1 MRTVTP
7 AWVAV
12 ALAIL
17 YFLFGFHPIWDI
29 DVFWHIEAG
38 RWIFDHRTLPTSD
51 IFSAV
56 DEERGWITFQWLYE
70 VVVYGLDRTVGLAG
84 VRVLHAAL
92 CAAAVGWWAWWVGR
106 RHGVAMGALAASVLM
121 VLFADRLRVRPD
133 AFNLLFMVLLWP
145 TLVAPRWRKG
155 ALLSIAVI
163 AGFWANIHAGGA
175 LLVPV
180 LLAARLG
187 GRGADSLLTTG
198 EGRLARL
205 WSAVKLDLGVWFGV
219 VALMCLMPG
228 FWRGTYQAFFMLGPS
243 EEFIPEWMTTF
254 EFLFEHAGSVHEWV
268 AGLLPLLLLVGFLV
282 GVGAAM
288 RRGGKSA
295 SLLLYTALAIP
306 LVALSLRHV
315 RFLWLGAFVL
325 PLWLEVM
332 GPPGISAFLERGW
345 RWVVAVAVA
354 ALLLVGLDG
363 HYHLIRNGGSVEKSW
378 RGLGEDLEAGE
389 FPVGAADFLAQSS
402 FEGKILNHAPWG
414 GYLLYRLGDRVRVFT
429 DGRGNFGPIET
440 QLLSTWD
447 SSTRRHD
454 AIGRAW
460 QSAPFE
466 AVVHPD
472 PFPLRLASCREWVQV
487 YHDATAR
494 VFLRADESN
503 VKNLKAMGAWLPAG
517 SGFAA
522 SDSCGLHRAFTLA
535 SAERRLAAGERL
547 RQREQLRVRMEQGDA
562 GARLALAGLYFDMGA
577 YGRTRALLA
586 KVAEP
591 RLGGSLNA
599 AFLDG
604 FAALAMGDEA
614 VGRDCLLEVSRL
626 AAQGGAL
633 SDQAAAILRV
643 MLPRISAP

>member
-38 RWIFDHRTLPTSD
+38 RWIFEHHALPTTD

-56 DEERGWITFQWLYE
+56 DGARGWITFQWLYE
-70 VVVYGLDRTVGLAG
+70 IVVYFLDRALGLAG
-84 VRVLHAAL
+84 VRALHAAL
-92 CAAAVGWWAWWVGR
+92 CAVAIGWWAWWLGR
-106 RHGVAMGALAASVLM
+106 RHGAAVGALAATVLM

-145 TLVAPRWRKG
+145 TLVVPRWSKRD
-155 ALLSIAVI
+155 LLAIGVL
-163 AGFWANIHAGGA
+163 AGTWANIHAGGA

-187 GRGADSLLTTG
+187 GRGAGSLLTTG

-205 WSAVKLDLGVWFGV
+205 WAAVKLDLAVWFGI

-254 EFLFEHAGSVHEWV
+254 EFLFDHAGALHEWV
-268 AGLLPLLLLVGFLV
+268 AGLLPITLLLGFLTSA
-282 GVGAAM
+282 GAVL
-288 RRGGKSA
+288 RRDRRSA
-295 SLLLYTALAIP
+295 KVLLLTALAIP
-306 LVALSLRHV
+306 LVALSMRHV

-325 PLWLEVM
+325 PLWLEL
-332 GPPGISAFLERGW
+332 ISSQDFASVPRRGW
-345 RWVVAVAVA
+345 YRVVAC
-354 ALLLVGLDG
+354 ALLALFMLGLDS
-363 HYHLIRNGGSVEKSW
+363 HYHLIHNGRSVKEFW

-389 FPVGAADFLAQSS
+389 FPVGAADFLVGSS
-402 FEGKILNHAPWG
+402 FQGKILNHAPWG
-414 GYLLYRLGDRVRVFT
+414 GYLLYRLGDGTRVFT

-440 QLLSTWD
+440 QLLATWD
-447 SSTRRHD
+447 SPARRHD

-460 QSAPFE
+460 QAAPFE

-472 PFPLRLASCREWVQV
+472 PFPLRLASCREWIGV

-494 VFLRADESN
+494 VFLRADETN
-503 VKNLKAMGAWLPAG
+503 VKHLKAMGGWLPVGAG
-517 SGFAA
+517 FSA

-535 SAERRLAAGERL
+535 SAERRLALGERWW
-547 RQREQLRVRMEQGDA
+547 QRVRLRVKMEGGDE
-562 GARLALAGLYFDMGA
+562 GARLALAALYFDLGA
-577 YGRTRALLA
+577 YGRTRGLLA
-586 KVAEP
+586 TMAEP
-591 RLGGSLNA
+591 PLVGNLNG

-614 VGRDCLLEVSRL
+614 GGREKLLAVSRA
-626 AAQGGAL
+626 AAQGGDL
-633 SDQAAAILRV
+633 SAQAASILRV
-643 MLPRISAP
+643 ILPRISAP